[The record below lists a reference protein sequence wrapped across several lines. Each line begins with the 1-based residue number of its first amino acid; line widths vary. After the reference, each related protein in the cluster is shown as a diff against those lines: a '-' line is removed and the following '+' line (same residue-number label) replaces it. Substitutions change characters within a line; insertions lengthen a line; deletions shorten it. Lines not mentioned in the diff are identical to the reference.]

1 MSQSKAEVIVT
12 RLLSNAADLKY
23 GSVSVT
29 AKVHDGRVVEVLY
42 ATTENTRET
51 ENSATKAKKQLSQT
65 GDHNGR

>member
-1 MSQSKAEVIVT
+1 MSQSKAEAIVA

-29 AKVHDGRVVEVLY
+29 AKVHDGRGVEVLY

-51 ENSATKAKKQLSQT
+51 ENSATKAK
-65 GDHNGR
+65 R